1 MGWQLRLSL
10 LLGRLFGLMG
20 NALLGWSDLPGL
32 FVHRRIDVVFNIPCG
47 FLELLDGF
55 SKGTKEFRQPLGA
68 EENQDEHEDDGELGK
83 PNVLDES
90 ESGHGR

>member
-1 MGWQLRLSL
+1 MGSQLGLGF

-20 NALLGWSDLPGL
+20 NALLGRSDLPGL

-47 FLELLDGF
+47 FLELLNGF
-55 SKGTKEFRQPLGA
+55 SKRTKKLRQSLGA
-68 EENQDEHEDDGELGK
+68 EENQDEHENDGELGK